1 MNNQE
6 DCCFAK
12 ILKVIHILQKN
23 ASGQDCF
30 DESCTRPFLGGT
42 PDIVCFNTRPVTFY
56 LSDASLFEATY
67 QSTTEEGTPVTL
79 TSSTFRV
86 EKVEGCCAL
95 LRILAPA
102 TSPTTTSPYTATNQ
116 FITLNLNCIC
126 ALRCLDD
133 VVLENI

>member
-42 PDIVCFNTRPVTFY
+42 PEVVCFNTRPVTFY

-67 QSTTEEGTPVTL
+67 TTMEGDAPVTQ
-79 TSSTFRV
+79 TSSVFRV
-86 EKVEGCCAL
+86 EKVEGCCVL

-102 TSPTTTSPYTATNQ
+102 TSPTATSPYMATNQ
-116 FITLNLNCIC
+116 FLTLNLNCIC
-126 ALRCLDD
+126 AIRCLDD